1 MKTGIWIGC
10 IFGAGVLM
18 VVIQRLAGAMLGP
31 LFKTLL
37 VVGACV
43 LARTLCKLYDKR
55 SKK

>member
-18 VVIQRLAGAMLGP
+18 VVIQRLAGVMLGP

-43 LARTLCKLYDKR
+43 LARMLCKLYDKR